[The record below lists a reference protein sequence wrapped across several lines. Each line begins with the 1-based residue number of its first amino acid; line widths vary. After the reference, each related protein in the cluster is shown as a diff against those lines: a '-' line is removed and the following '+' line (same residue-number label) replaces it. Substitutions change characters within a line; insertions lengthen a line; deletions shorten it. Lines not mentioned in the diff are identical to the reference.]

1 MHGKYEANAW
11 LVYGLGTA
19 QLMSV
24 NVGPGHGGT

>member
-19 QLMSV
+19 HVSHM
-24 NVGPGHGGT
+24 GPGHGGT